1 MDRRPEK
8 PFYPSLHHSGSFP
21 AECIMARV
29 RIRKTVFSVWLLL
42 VVPGFLGSCGYHFRP
57 TGEPMGIVIESLA
70 IPLMTST
77 SSERG
82 FEAEFTKIVREEFIS
97 HGRVPLVSEE
107 SAQFILIGHVYDI
120 RTAPLSYS
128 YSETTVQD
136 QTTIYEETRRRRL
149 RLRVDV
155 SLVERAGGKVV
166 WRETAMETKAGYDV
180 GTDPLVNRYNEQL
193 ALERIARRL
202 AKRIYMQ
209 TMERF

>member
-1 MDRRPEK
+1 MRIWK
-8 PFYPSLHHSGSFP
+8 TCFP
-21 AECIMARV
+21 
-29 RIRKTVFSVWLLL
+29 VWLLL
-42 VVPGFLGSCGYHFRP
+42 VAAGFLVSCGYHFRP
-57 TGEPMGIVIESLA
+57 SGEPMGITIESLA

-107 SAQFILIGHVYDI
+107 SAQFILAGHVYDI
-120 RTAPLSYS
+120 RTEPLTYS
-128 YSETTVQD
+128 YSEKTVKD
-136 QTTIYEETRRRRL
+136 QTTIYEETKRRRM

-155 SLVERAGGKVV
+155 SLVERASGKVI

-180 GTDPLVNRYNEQL
+180 GTDPLVNRYSEQL
-193 ALERIARRL
+193 ALQRIARRL

>member
-1 MDRRPEK
+1 MN
-8 PFYPSLHHSGSFP
+8 FGSLP
-21 AECIMARV
+21 
-29 RIRKTVFSVWLLL
+29 VWLLL
-42 VVPGFLGSCGYHFRP
+42 VVTGFLGSCGYHFRP
-57 TGEPMGIVIESLA
+57 TGEPMGIAIESLA

-97 HGRVPLVSEE
+97 HGRVPLVPEE
-107 SAQFILIGHVYDI
+107 SARYLLIGHVFDI
-120 RTAPLSYS
+120 RTEPLTYA
-128 YSETTVQD
+128 YSERTVKDRTTV
-136 QTTIYEETRRRRL
+136 YEETKRRRL

-155 SLVERAGGKVV
+155 SLLERASGKVV
-166 WRETAMETKAGYDV
+166 WRETAMETKAAYDV
-180 GTDPLVNRYNEQL
+180 GTDPLANRYTEQV